1 MTLST
6 RSNKNDGA
14 MTGPAL
20 GEIPERGL
28 YLIGDSFIILES
40 MTPLLR
46 TSKRKTET
54 VA

>member
-1 MTLST
+1 MTS
-6 RSNKNDGA
+6 
-14 MTGPAL
+14 PAL

-46 TSKRKTET
+46 TTERKTE
-54 VA
+54 ASA